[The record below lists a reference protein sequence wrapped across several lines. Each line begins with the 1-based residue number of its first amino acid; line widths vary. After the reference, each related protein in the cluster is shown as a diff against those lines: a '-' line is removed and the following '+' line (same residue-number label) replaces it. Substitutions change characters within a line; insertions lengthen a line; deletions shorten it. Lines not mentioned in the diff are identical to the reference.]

1 VLLACHRRCPIL
13 KTSESFFVHVRCCAS
28 AEARR
33 TALVGV
39 GKPAIDGSASRP
51 GYPDYEAEAVA
62 ADVFPGTAT
71 RWRLRSIN
79 NRNERVAG
87 CTRRELAQ
95 PDASRPTALGYCRL
109 QNELNNSL

>member
-62 ADVFPGTAT
+62 ADASVP
-71 RWRLRSIN
+71 RH
-79 NRNERVAG
+79 RNA
-87 CTRRELAQ
+87 LAA
-95 PDASRPTALGYCRL
+95 PLY
-109 QNELNNSL
+109 